1 MCGAWG
7 RGGLCREE
15 GGSLDTGRRWTP
27 RVQLWGRGRVRA
39 PVCPL
44 ASALT
49 PAWQSPQSPR
59 LLTTG
64 SYPLLVLE
72 PRSSGSGVGRSAP
85 LGGSEGQSVLA
96 PLLAAA
102 PLGLLDSAVS
112 ASVFTSPP
120 AVGFCVSNPPTCLF
134 LGFGPTVIRRA
145 WSIASATTLFPDTVT
160 VPILRGPALERG
172 SPPFNLLHPLSSRRR
187 GRWVVAGNASCRGV
201 TRSSLGPDLGQELD
215 LQTSAS

>member
-1 MCGAWG
+1 M
-7 RGGLCREE
+7 
-15 GGSLDTGRRWTP
+15 DTGRRWTP

-39 PVCPL
+39 PVHPL

-49 PAWQSPQSPR
+49 PAWQSPQSPW
-59 LLTTG
+59 LLTTRQL
-64 SYPLLVLE
+64 PT
-72 PRSSGSGVGRSAP
+72 PGSGAQKLRVRGRQVSSSRWLCGAVCSGPSPGCQGGRTSGAP
-85 LGGSEGQSVLA
+85 
-96 PLLAAA
+96 
-102 PLGLLDSAVS
+102 GLCRVCLCVHV
-112 ASVFTSPP
+112 ASSH
-120 AVGFCVSNPPTCLF
+120 GFPCLKSPTCLF

-201 TRSSLGPDLGQELD
+201 THSSLSPDLGQELD